1 MPVYGR
7 PAETLFARAD
17 SQNVALT
24 QTEERTVTYALWFLI
39 FGCGVFAG
47 FILAAFFT
55 VGARG

>member
-1 MPVYGR
+1 MPAYGR
-7 PAETLFARAD
+7 PAETQFARAVFR
-17 SQNVALT
+17 NVTLK

-47 FILAAFFT
+47 FILAAFFS